1 MPAGTP
7 PTIRSAASGPGGR
20 WGSVVLGWRA
30 LRPPRV
36 VFVKVVASLINLSL
50 QAKVCNFTK
59 FCRYRVDV
67 SSPLVLYT
75 TIMIFPRANLAGPP
89 PVEVASL
96 RNREEPPQN
105 KLTKKPHQ
113 PQLKTELCAVL
124 AALLV

>member
-1 MPAGTP
+1 MVS
-7 PTIRSAASGPGGR
+7 R
-20 WGSVVLGWRA
+20 
-30 LRPPRV
+30 
-36 VFVKVVASLINLSL
+36 K
-50 QAKVCNFTK
+50 KVCNFTK

-75 TIMIFPRANLAGPP
+75 TTMIFPRANLAGPP